1 MVLILPY
8 APVPP
13 APATA
18 PAAQR
23 PASQRKQCPCQAP
36 IRPPARAAAI
46 TRSAPAKWA
55 NAPALPAQRHRGAKL
70 RPQAP
75 RRLRAA
81 VAAIL
86 RVARVL
92 RASVPVVDVGGLRLD
107 FHISGGRYILDDAD
121 WVSLAAS
128 APAPAPDSAT
138 SQTAPLVS
146 TTTQPLDSTVKQ

>member
-1 MVLILPY
+1 MVLILLY

-18 PAAQR
+18 PDAQS
-23 PASQRKQCPCQAP
+23 PASQRKQCQCQAP

-55 NAPALPAQRHRGAKL
+55 NVPALRAQRHQGAKL
-70 RPQAP
+70 RPRRALP
-75 RRLRAA
+75 RKRLAA

-86 RVARVL
+86 RVALVL

-107 FHISGGRYILDDAD
+107 FHIFRGRFILDDAD
-121 WVSLAAS
+121 
-128 APAPAPDSAT
+128 
-138 SQTAPLVS
+138 
-146 TTTQPLDSTVKQ
+146 